1 MASSM
6 TGMGIGEFQQDGTTI
21 LAELKSV
28 NNRYLEVAC
37 RMPSDLSQY
46 EGEVREMIRSSI
58 HRGKLYVTISIQ
70 GETDAIMDIRVDTK
84 KAQSVCRLLEEV
96 CRATGVPEQPR
107 LEHFLKF
114 SEIFEPLREPEGG
127 EKTWKGVKKALSEAL
142 AELKEMRRR
151 EGKVLVKDIIQ
162 RVRIIEKHIGDIE
175 TISMK
180 NVEDTHR
187 RMVERVKKLAQD
199 RKLDEDRLYSEIVLM
214 ADKMDVT
221 EECVRLRSHDQLFL
235 ATVRDEAFVGKKL
248 NFLLQEMNREV
259 NTISAKATNAE
270 ISHLVVEMK
279 EEIERLREQVQ
290 NLE

>member
-21 LAELKSV
+21 QAELKSV
-28 NNRYLEVAC
+28 NNRYLEVSC

-46 EGEVREMIRSSI
+46 EGEVREMIRNSI

-70 GETDAIMDIRVDTK
+70 GETDDIMDIRVDTK
-84 KAQSVCRLLEEV
+84 KAKSVCRLLEEV
-96 CRATGVPEQPR
+96 CRVTGVQDQPR

-114 SEIFEPLREPEGG
+114 SEIFEPLREIEGG
-127 EKTWKGVKKALSEAL
+127 EKTWKGVKKALSKAL
-142 AELKEMRRR
+142 DELKEMRRR

-162 RVRIIEKHIGDIE
+162 RVRILEKHIEDIE
-175 TISMK
+175 TISTK
-180 NVEDTHR
+180 NVEDTHQ
-187 RMVERVKKLAQD
+187 RMVARVKKLAQD
-199 RKLDEDRLYSEIVLM
+199 HKLDEDRLYSEIVLM

-221 EECVRLRSHDQLFL
+221 EECVRLRSHDQLFM
-235 ATVRDEAFVGKKL
+235 ATVRDEAIVGKKL

-279 EEIERLREQVQ
+279 EEVERLREQVQ